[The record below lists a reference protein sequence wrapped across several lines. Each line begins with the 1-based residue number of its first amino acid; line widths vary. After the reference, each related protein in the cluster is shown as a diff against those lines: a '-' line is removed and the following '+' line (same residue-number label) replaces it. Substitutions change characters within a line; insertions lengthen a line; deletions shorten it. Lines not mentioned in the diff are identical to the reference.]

1 MVRNRPCPTVTL
13 FLLAAIPFI
22 AQAYE
27 YGPDPRYTGAPGDN
41 KTACVSSGCHQG
53 VVNSGTG
60 GVRIV
65 LPNGTTY
72 TPGQSMKLSV
82 QITDAAKVKFGFE
95 MTARLASN
103 TSNGQAGDFTAGAD
117 GYTQVICDVFGA
129 VKANGSLCPTQ
140 NPVQFIEHT
149 NSGYEASTKGGYT
162 FTFTWTPPA
171 SGAGNVILYAAA
183 NAGPGD
189 PAVSSPTNVYTTNVT
204 LTPGA
209 ASPAPVISNALNAA
223 TGQTTLAA
231 STYAAI
237 YGSGLSTTNPGRIW
251 TAADFVANG
260 NGTFKMPT
268 SLDGTTVTVG
278 GVPAYIEYVSP
289 TQLNIV
295 TPAAAGTGNGV
306 PVVVSLNGQPSAV
319 FSVTLQNLA
328 PSFFAWSPATADAG
342 KYLIAQHADYSNIG
356 KVGLFPGTP
365 ASFTTP
371 AKPGETILLYGT
383 GFGPTSPPIAA
394 GIETDKVYNLS
405 PTPTATLGS
414 IAATVA
420 FAGLIPPESE
430 VYQFDIVVPASAPAG
445 DLPLVVNVNGTLSY
459 LGLITVHQ

>member
-1 MVRNRPCPTVTL
+1 MLRKNNLFIIFTL
-13 FLLAAIPFI
+13 LVAAVPFA

-53 VVNSGTG
+53 VVNSGSG
-60 GVRIV
+60 GVKII

-72 TPGQSMKLSV
+72 TPGQAMTISV
-82 QITDAAKVKFGFE
+82 QVTDATKVKFGFE
-95 MTARLASN
+95 LTARLANN
-103 TSNGQAGDFTAGAD
+103 TANGQAGDFTTGSD
-117 GYTQVICDVFGA
+117 GFTQAKCDDGS
-129 VKANGSLCPTQ
+129 VKNNGSPCSTQ
-140 NPVQFIEHT
+140 FPVEFIEHT
-149 NSGYEASTKGGYT
+149 LNGYEASTKGGYA

-171 SGAGNVILYAAA
+171 ASAGSVILYAAG

-189 PAVSSPTNVYTTNVT
+189 PPVPTPTNVYTTNVT

-209 ASPAPVISNALNAA
+209 STPAPAISSALNAA
-223 TGQTTLAA
+223 TAQTTIAA
-231 STYAAI
+231 STYVAL
-237 YGSGLSTTNPGRIW
+237 YGTGLSTTNPGRTW
-251 TAADFVANG
+251 TAADFTANS
-260 NGTFKMPT
+260 NGTQSMPT

-278 GVPAYIEYVSP
+278 GVPAYVEYVSP

-295 TPAAAGTGNGV
+295 TPATPATGNGV

-328 PSFFAWSPATADAG
+328 PSFFAWSPSTADFG
-342 KYLIAQHADYSNIG
+342 KYLIAQHANYSNVG

-365 ASFTTP
+365 AAFTTP
-371 AKPGETILLYGT
+371 AVPGETILLYGT

-394 GIETDKVYNLS
+394 GIETNQIYNLS
-405 PTPTATLGS
+405 PTPTATLGG
-414 IAATVA
+414 IPATVS
-420 FAGLIPPESE
+420 FAGLIPPDSE
-430 VYQFDIVVPASAPAG
+430 VYQFDIVIPLSAPNG

-459 LGLITVHQ
+459 SGLITVQQ